1 MLKQNSNIKAAYAHL
16 LSSVSSSKDWESG
29 TGKTD
34 VRLPRHIPEMILA
47 KEQWTNRNYP
57 FNLSKLLSSQLLPK
71 HLFCCSSPTF
81 LPWGRQAVL
90 LLAKSSFSL
99 HLRRCFN
106 IQLGKTL
113 RSLVWPQSLP
123 CFEPKTK
130 HRTSWGCSQTELS
143 YYPMQ
148 FMLVS
153 EVSGFCFSV
162 ANSLDALL
170 LQASFLPSVQH
181 FTWNYDNWLPIHP
194 VYHLLL
200 VPSLVTAIHTLFEC
214 GI

>member
-1 MLKQNSNIKAAYAHL
+1 
-16 LSSVSSSKDWESG
+16 
-29 TGKTD
+29 
-34 VRLPRHIPEMILA
+34 MILA
-47 KEQWTNRNYP
+47 KEQWKNRNYP
-57 FNLSKLLSSQLLPK
+57 LYLSKLLSSQLFPK

-90 LLAKSSFSL
+90 QVGQEFIQSPSQEV
-99 HLRRCFN
+99 FN

-153 EVSGFCFSV
+153 EASGFCFSV

-170 LQASFLPSVQH
+170 LLASFLPSVQH
-181 FTWNYDNWLPIHP
+181 FTWNYDNLLPIHP

-200 VPSLVTAIHTLFEC
+200 VPSLVTAIHTLFQC